1 MNTEANATRRS
12 AELLSHLERFPEDLL
27 DIRRLQRRFA
37 LSAGEVARTLEAW
50 HSGADGAAPAAARP
64 AN

>member
-1 MNTEANATRRS
+1 MNTEVNAMRRS

-50 HSGADGAAPAAARP
+50 HSEADGGQPVASRP
-64 AN
+64 AH

>member
-1 MNTEANATRRS
+1 MNTEGNAMRRS
-12 AELLSHLERFPEDLL
+12 AELLSHLERFPEDLR

-50 HSGADGAAPAAARP
+50 HSGAGGRQPVAAGPTY
-64 AN
+64 

>member
-1 MNTEANATRRS
+1 MNTEANATHRS

-37 LSAGEVARTLEAW
+37 LSTGEVARTLEAW
-50 HSGADGAAPAAARP
+50 HSRAGEGEPVPARP
-64 AN
+64 AH